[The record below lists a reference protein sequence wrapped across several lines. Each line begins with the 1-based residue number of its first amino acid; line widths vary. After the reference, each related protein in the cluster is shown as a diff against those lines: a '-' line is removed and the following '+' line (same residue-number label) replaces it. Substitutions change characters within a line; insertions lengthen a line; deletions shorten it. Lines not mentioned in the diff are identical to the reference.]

1 MVFKMKIIALSVDGV
16 INLSYKE
23 PVFLLVQPSRI
34 KIGITIENSNNPR
47 SQSIII
53 IILIGKGRVSPITP
67 NMKKKYLYE
76 ATQAEPSKIL
86 MPSERSIVV
95 AENKF
100 PNAIPRTPRVITD
113 SSISTEIK
121 KIIVS
126 KVDPPKK
133 LKTNDGTRIT
143 PVSRIIPKKLF
154 LYSLKLSLNRD
165 EKL

>member
-100 PNAIPRTPRVITD
+100 PNAIPRTPRVIAD
-113 SSISTEIK
+113 SIISTEK
-121 KIIVS
+121 
-126 KVDPPKK
+126 
-133 LKTNDGTRIT
+133 
-143 PVSRIIPKKLF
+143 
-154 LYSLKLSLNRD
+154 
-165 EKL
+165 